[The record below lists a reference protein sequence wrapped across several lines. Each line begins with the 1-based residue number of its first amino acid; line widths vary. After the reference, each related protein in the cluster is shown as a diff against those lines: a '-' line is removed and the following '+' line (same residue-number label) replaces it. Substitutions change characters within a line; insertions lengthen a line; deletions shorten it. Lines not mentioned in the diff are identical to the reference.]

1 MSPAGATTTSFLPA
15 LPKQSQPSAYCWL
28 FACDPGACCL
38 CPFPSLLDMRRHT
51 RVSECVHAQGRRF
64 CIGPQ
69 VVTRW
74 EWLQWCQF
82 LNIGFCFGPRC
93 SEPFAPVLPL
103 ISYLSPQA
111 AVVAGS
117 HTQTHKK
124 HTLPLPLHY
133 NPKGQ
138 FLVHPADRERHR
150 CHFCVPSCCCDTA
163 RYCCSNTLGFHRCSR
178 PPSLPSLS
186 IEEDMRATP
195 FVWAGHVMWLCR
207 GALDEKH
214 NLQCPRLQQSSNP
227 GWTVQ
232 LEAAVM
238 LVS

>member
-1 MSPAGATTTSFLPA
+1 MLYSLQLSACCRPERLP
-15 LPKQSQPSAYCWL
+15 PPFYQQSQPSAYCWL

-51 RVSECVHAQGRRF
+51 RVSKCVHAQGRRF

-82 LNIGFCFGPRC
+82 LNIGFCFGPWC
-93 SEPFAPVLPL
+93 SEPFAPVLLL

-138 FLVHPADRERHR
+138 FLVHPADRERHC

-163 RYCCSNTLGFHRCSR
+163 RYSCSNTLGFRR
-178 PPSLPSLS
+178 QFPPSLASQPVNRGGHESDPICVGRS
-186 IEEDMRATP
+186 CDVI
-195 FVWAGHVMWLCR
+195 VWGRIRWKA
-207 GALDEKH
+207 
-214 NLQCPRLQQSSNP
+214 
-227 GWTVQ
+227 
-232 LEAAVM
+232 
-238 LVS
+238 